1 LRVANLPKGE
11 AGVNAYFAALP
22 ARSRRELKKI
32 RAAIVAIAPSATEGI
47 SYGIPTFKLDGRVL
61 VYYAGWKE
69 HASLYPMTASIQRAF
84 AAELAGYE
92 TSKGTIRFPL
102 DNPVPIAFVKRLVKA
117 RVAELKEKYKR

>member
-1 LRVANLPKGE
+1 VS
-11 AGVNAYFAALP
+11 AYFAALP

-32 RAAIVAIAPSATEGI
+32 RAAIVAVAPSATEGI

-61 VYYAGWKE
+61 VYYAAWKE

-117 RVAELKEKYKR
+117 RVAELKEKYNR